1 MTTIDPARIPENLRP
16 VIEAMCATGAQL
28 SRVIARGPLAGKLGA
43 GVGENSDGDQQKA
56 LDVMADEM
64 FEAALRGTGV
74 KYYASEEQEDV
85 LTLDEGGT
93 FALATDPLDGS
104 SNIDV
109 NVTIGTIFS
118 IFPVADSAT
127 SSFLRPARDQICA
140 GYIAYGPQ
148 TLLAVTFGA
157 GTVLFVLDPETG
169 RFELAEE
176 KMDLP
181 VAAKEFSINASNRR
195 HWGQAVLAYVEENER
210 GKDGPKGKDM
220 NFRWVGSL
228 VAETHRILTR
238 GGTFLYPS
246 DSRKGYENGRLR
258 MVYEVGP
265 MAFLVEQAGGKATD
279 GVTPIMDLTAEQLH
293 ERRPFVFGSAE
304 EVDRIAE
311 LHG

>member
-127 SSFLRPARDQICA
+127 ASFLRPARDQICA

-181 VAAKEFSINASNRR
+181 VAAKEFSINASNR
-195 HWGQAVLAYVEENER
+195 ER
-210 GKDGPKGKDM
+210 STKVIGPAGAT
-220 NFRWVGSL
+220 
-228 VAETHRILTR
+228 VASS
-238 GGTFLYPS
+238 G
-246 DSRKGYENGRLR
+246 
-258 MVYEVGP
+258 
-265 MAFLVEQAGGKATD
+265 
-279 GVTPIMDLTAEQLH
+279 
-293 ERRPFVFGSAE
+293 
-304 EVDRIAE
+304 
-311 LHG
+311 